1 MDNSKDERD
10 SRETAPELETPAP
23 PAPAPWLA
31 ESGSRAAGARLS
43 AYFAWLFGPGATGHR
58 GYLLARWI
66 FLRLL
71 AVWCFSAFYALL
83 FQISGLIGPQ
93 GILPAG
99 EYLHSL
105 ALVLHGVRHLWYAPT
120 LFWISAGNFM
130 LLAVCWV
137 GLAASLLLLVGV
149 WPRLMLVLCGVCY
162 LSFIAAAQ
170 DFSGYQSDGMLL
182 DAIFV
187 SVFFA
192 PRGLWPCLGVCRPP
206 SRASLWLLRWEW
218 FRIYF
223 ESGMAKLLSG
233 DPEWRHLTAMN
244 SYYQNSPL
252 PSWVGWYVQQA
263 PHWFATATALGT
275 LVMELGVVLLVF
287 LPRHY
292 RLICFLIVTPWEA
305 GVILTAN
312 YTFLN
317 YLVLSLGVLLLDD
330 GHWLWLAGKLH
341 LPDAVKRRISG
352 VESGSARLL
361 SMGHVRAVRAVV
373 AAVSLGLVFFAT
385 AAEML
390 AMVVHLPELVMEP
403 VAALAPFR
411 IANQYGLFA
420 VMTRGEYEIE
430 FQGSDDGV
438 HWTPYPFRYKPQ
450 ALNQA
455 PGIYAPYQPRLDWN
469 LWFASLGDWR
479 QNPFVLN
486 VEACLLDNDAAVLKL
501 FAGNPFAEQAPRYA
515 RAVLWQYWFTTPAQ
529 KHATGNWWRRAYLG
543 VYAPV
548 IERTANGRVMVS
560 ADADP
565 LPPRN

>member
-1 MDNSKDERD
+1 MDGKEQLPGNESSATTR
-10 SRETAPELETPAP
+10 P
-23 PAPAPWLA
+23 PSLWLD
-31 ESGSRAAGARLS
+31 ESGSSSASARFS
-43 AYFAWLFGPGATGHR
+43 TYFMWLFGPGSTGSR

-66 FLRLL
+66 FVRLL
-71 AVWCFSAFYALL
+71 AVWCFSAFYSML
-83 FQISGLIGPQ
+83 FQITGLIGPQ
-93 GILPAG
+93 GILPAQ
-99 EYLHSL
+99 EYLYSL
-105 ALVLHGVRHLWYAPT
+105 AQVLHGVRHLWYAPT
-120 LFWISAGNFM
+120 LFWISAGNPT

-137 GLAASLLLLVGV
+137 GLLASVLLLIGV

-162 LSFIAAAQ
+162 LSFVAAAQ

-182 DAIFV
+182 NAIFV
-187 SVFFA
+187 SIFFA
-192 PRGLWPCLGVCRPP
+192 PRGLGPGLGLDQPP
-206 SRASLWLLRWEW
+206 SRAALWLLRWEW

-233 DPEWRHLTAMN
+233 DPEWRHLTAMDN
-244 SYYQNSPL
+244 YYQNSPL
-252 PSWVGWYVQQA
+252 PSWIGWYVQQM
-263 PHWFATATALGT
+263 PQWFATATALST

-292 RLICFLIVTPWEA
+292 RLICFLIVTPWEI

-330 GHWLWLAGKLH
+330 GHWLWLARKLH
-341 LPDAVKRRISG
+341 LPDAVKRRIARI
-352 VESGSARLL
+352 ESASVRQIRL
-361 SMGHVRAVRAVV
+361 GHVRLRAARGAI

-385 AAEML
+385 AMEML
-390 AMVVHLPELVMEP
+390 AMVIHLPALLMQP
-403 VAALAPFR
+403 TAALSPFR

-430 FQGSDDGV
+430 FQGSADGV
-438 HWTPYPFRYKPQ
+438 HWTPYLFRYKPQ
-450 ALNQA
+450 ALNQP

-479 QNPFVLN
+479 QSPFVLN
-486 VEACLLDNDAAVLKL
+486 VEVRLLNNDPAVLDL
-501 FAGNPFAEQAPRYA
+501 FAGNPFAKRAPPYV
-515 RAVLWQYWFTTPAQ
+515 RAVVWQYWFTTEAQ

-548 IERTANGRVMVS
+548 LERRANGHIVAI

-565 LPPRN
+565 LPPRE